1 MTYQSV
7 PLLLNIRRDE
17 TARIVMLRTEYGSA
31 FGYLVG
37 LDRIDDGRNVRL
49 VRRIP
54 ASRILADLAFYEAGG
69 PERKAAGRGLC
80 VDLFQDVQVRQ

>member
-1 MTYQSV
+1 MG
-7 PLLLNIRRDE
+7 P
-17 TARIVMLRTEYGSA
+17 
-31 FGYLVG
+31 
-37 LDRIDDGRNVRL
+37 DRIDDGRNVRL